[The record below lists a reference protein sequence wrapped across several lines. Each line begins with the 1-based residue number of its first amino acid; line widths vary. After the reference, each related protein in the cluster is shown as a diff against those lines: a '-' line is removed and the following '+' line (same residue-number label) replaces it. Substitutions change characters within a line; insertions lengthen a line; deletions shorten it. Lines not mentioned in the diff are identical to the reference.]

1 MSGGGVAV
9 KRRKLAPG
17 EFGRRVRQCSRPL
30 MLVLWFA
37 GRGGEGI
44 QRLTVKEAGWD
55 ETGGE
60 VCRAVGGL
68 APSQQ
73 GVDWQSRRSNIM
85 GLWPVHAPQ
94 RLWAVC
100 RLWPWQARGARLHK
114 VLMKWRRNGS

>member
-1 MSGGGVAV
+1 
-9 KRRKLAPG
+9 
-17 EFGRRVRQCSRPL
+17 

-37 GRGGEGI
+37 GRGGEEI

-73 GVDWQSRRSNIM
+73 EGADWQSRRSNIM
-85 GLWPVHAPQ
+85 GPWPVHDSSRP
-94 RLWAVC
+94 VC
-100 RLWPWQARGARLHK
+100 RLCPQALGRLRLHK
-114 VLMKWRRNGS
+114 VLIEWSRTAVGLPPGTLRMPKTPR